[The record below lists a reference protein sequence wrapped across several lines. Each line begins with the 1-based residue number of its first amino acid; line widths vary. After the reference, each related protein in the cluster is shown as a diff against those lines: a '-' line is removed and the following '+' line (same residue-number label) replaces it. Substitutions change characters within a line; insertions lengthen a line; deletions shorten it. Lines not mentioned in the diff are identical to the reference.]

1 MSEAVAVITH
11 AVRDDDPLARRL
23 RDSGVRVIELPCIAI
38 EHLADSDDE
47 LTRAIEQLK
56 TDDWLVVT
64 SPSGADAIARASR
77 PRARVL
83 RTAAIGVATASRL
96 REHDIGVAFVP
107 SAPTGAALG
116 RELPLASRALL
127 ARSDRALPD
136 LPRILRERGFDVREV
151 VAYRTRVGASGDV
164 AAVRDALSGPGTVA
178 IYVESPSALE
188 GLRAAIEPE
197 LLARGVITHVT
208 HR

>member
-11 AVRDDDPLARRL
+11 AVRDDDALARRL

-47 LTRAIEQLK
+47 LTRAIEQLE

-77 PRARVL
+77 PRARV
-83 RTAAIGVATASRL
+83 AAIGVATASRL
-96 REHDIGVAFVP
+96 REQDIGVAFVP
-107 SAPTGAALG
+107 SAPTGGALG